1 MACEWRSG
9 GRGLNY
15 FWDSDIWRRA
25 DELVEAAQ
33 IVWRAF
39 LNVYAQ
45 NGLCFRQP
53 ANEKI
58 QQRF

>member
-39 LNVYAQ
+39 LNVHAQ
-45 NGLCFRQP
+45 NG
-53 ANEKI
+53 
-58 QQRF
+58 